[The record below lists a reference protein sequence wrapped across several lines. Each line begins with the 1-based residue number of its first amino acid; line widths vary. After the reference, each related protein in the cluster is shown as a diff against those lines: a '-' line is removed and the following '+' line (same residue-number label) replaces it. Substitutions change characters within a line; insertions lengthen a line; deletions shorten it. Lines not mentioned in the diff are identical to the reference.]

1 MSSPYTWDWNAPR
14 PVIDPATF
22 GAKRTEET
30 ELTRL
35 IDLFD
40 REAEQHQKQKEEE
53 ERRRPK
59 NHIEKKIEKATDRDD
74 LRDGK
79 LAELAKKRL
88 AAASD
93 RDNPVITRLNAL
105 PSYLRNP
112 LYSHLRFLRAKERR
126 AEEAGKPERPATRYI
141 HGKLTRI
148 LDRIERT
155 DARFCPLS
163 YQRIVARERLD
174 ALLTLPQLSKR
185 EVQTAATMTA
195 SAFSCEYDRLCKQYG
210 DEMTPGDALTVYQ
223 KLADRALLLNIIPPY
238 YESLRTDRD
247 RRTPPDVD
255 KLPGALMRLMCADW
269 WNTKLWRLRRI
280 WREEQLRA
288 ACLVSRKK
296 SAYLSKDGLT
306 EFREQRRRLKQFLK
320 SHELVNDDGFTIDME
335 DAYYS
340 GNSNPRHRRN
350 EMMANMKGLE
360 LVAKERGDE
369 AVFVTVTT
377 PGRFHATTEDGHPNP
392 KWDNSTIR
400 DSSDYLVNVFFATVR
415 RKLNRKKLRWYG
427 VRVAEPHHD
436 GTVHWHMMI
445 FVRPEERET
454 IISEMEKIAI
464 REDRAEL
471 GDDITPRF
479 TQELITEEKG
489 TPTGYIATYIGK
501 NLDKGAVKGNDPK
514 TGEPRVD
521 KESGLTMAESVERA
535 VGWAGLHGV
544 RQFQFFGIPSR
555 QVWRELRRLAC
566 QMERNPKG
574 PQKLKDPAMD
584 NVLVAADVG
593 CFASYIM
600 KQGGVLVPRKDYV
613 IRTAYDIADKPND
626 YGETGIQI
634 YGIWSP
640 LIGEESR
647 ICTHPDNW
655 ELVKKQPKPKGSA
668 PEQGFDVDLPGGIA
682 APWTRGNNCTTEQ
695 KINIPTA
702 EDRVMRAL
710 AREGVHISDGEITLL
725 MNGIK
730 LLQND
735 KIYQVKDGLLHVDVT
750 VNSRLA
756 RWQKAIRRKSE

>member
-1 MSSPYTWDWNAPR
+1 MSLPYVWDWNAPR
-14 PVIDPATF
+14 PAIDPATF
-22 GAKRTEET
+22 AKKSEKSD
-30 ELTRL
+30 LARL
-35 IDLFD
+35 INLFD

-53 ERRRPK
+53 EKRRHK
-59 NHIEKKIEKATDRDD
+59 TFFEKKIDEAIDRDE
-74 LRDGK
+74 LRDEE
-79 LAELAKKRL
+79 LARTAKKR
-88 AAASD
+88 AAAAED

-105 PSYLRNP
+105 PSYLRSP
-112 LYSHLRFLRAKERR
+112 LYSHLNFLRVKERR
-126 AEEAGKPERPATRYI
+126 AEEAGKPQRPATRYI

-155 DARFCPLS
+155 DARFCTLG
-163 YQRIVARERLD
+163 YQRAVVIERLD

-185 EVQTAATMTA
+185 EVQTAATLTA
-195 SAFSCEYDRLCKQYG
+195 SAFNCEYDRLCNQYG
-210 DEMTPGDALTVYQ
+210 DEMTLNDALTVYQ
-223 KLADRALLLNIIPPY
+223 KLADRALLLNITPPY

-247 RRTPPDVD
+247 RRTPPDID
-255 KLPGALMRLMCADW
+255 KLPGALLRLSCADW
-269 WNTKLWRLRRI
+269 WNTKLSRLRRI

-288 ACLVSRKK
+288 ACLVSRTK
-296 SAYLSKDGLT
+296 SAYLSKDALT
-306 EFREQRRRLKQFLK
+306 EFREQRRRMKQFLK
-320 SHELVNDDGFTIDME
+320 SHELVNEDGFTIDMA
-335 DAYYS
+335 DVYYS
-340 GNSNPRHRRN
+340 GNSNPVHRRY

-360 LVAKERGDE
+360 LIAKERGDD
-369 AVFVTVTT
+369 AVFVTVTC
-377 PGRFHATTEDGHPNP
+377 PSRCHATTEDGHPNP
-392 KWDNSTIR
+392 KWDGSTIR
-400 DSSDYLVNVFFATVR
+400 DSSDYLVNTFFATVR

-464 REDRAEL
+464 REDREEL
-471 GDDITPRF
+471 GDDIKPRF
-479 TQELITEEKG
+479 KQELITEEKG

-514 TGEPRVD
+514 TGKPLID
-521 KESGLTMAESVERA
+521 DESGLTMAESVERA

-566 QMERNPKG
+566 QMERNPEG

-584 NVLVAADVG
+584 SVLVAADVG

-655 ELVKKQPKPKGSA
+655 TLVKKQPNPKDDA
-668 PEQGFDVDLPGGIA
+668 PEQGFEVDLPGGFA
-682 APWTRGNNCTTEQ
+682 APWTRGNNCTPTQ
-695 KINIPTA
+695 KMSLPTA

-710 AREGVHISDGEITLL
+710 AREGIHISDSEITLL
-725 MNGIK
+725 MSGIK
-730 LLQND
+730 LSQND
-735 KIYQVKDGLLHVDVT
+735 KIYQVKGGILHVNVT
-750 VNSRLA
+750 ANGLMT
-756 RWQKAIRRKSE
+756 RWQKAVRRKNE

>member
-1 MSSPYTWDWNAPR
+1 MSLPYVWDWNAPR
-14 PVIDPATF
+14 PAIDPATF
-22 GAKRTEET
+22 AKKSEKSD
-30 ELTRL
+30 LARL
-35 IDLFD
+35 INLFD

-53 ERRRPK
+53 EKRRHK
-59 NHIEKKIEKATDRDD
+59 TFFEKKIDEAIDRDE
-74 LRDGK
+74 LRDEE
-79 LAELAKKRL
+79 LARTAKKR
-88 AAASD
+88 AAAAED

-105 PSYLRNP
+105 PSYLRSP
-112 LYSHLRFLRAKERR
+112 LYSHLNFLRAKERR
-126 AEEAGKPERPATRYI
+126 AEEAGKPQRPATRYI

-155 DARFCPLS
+155 DARFCTLG
-163 YQRIVARERLD
+163 YQRAVVIERLD
-174 ALLTLPQLSKR
+174 ALLTLPRLSKR
-185 EVQTAATMTA
+185 EVQTAATLTA
-195 SAFSCEYDRLCKQYG
+195 SAFNCEYDRLCNQYG
-210 DEMTPGDALTVYQ
+210 DEMTLNDALTVYQ
-223 KLADRALLLNIIPPY
+223 KLADRALLLNITPPY

-247 RRTPPDVD
+247 RRTPPDID
-255 KLPGALMRLMCADW
+255 KLPGALLRLSCADW
-269 WNTKLWRLRRI
+269 WNTKLSRLRRI

-288 ACLVSRKK
+288 ACLVSRTK
-296 SAYLSKDGLT
+296 SAYLSKDALT
-306 EFREQRRRLKQFLK
+306 EFREQRRRMKQFLK
-320 SHELVNDDGFTIDME
+320 SHELVNEDGFTIDMA
-335 DAYYS
+335 DVYYS
-340 GNSNPRHRRN
+340 GNSNPVHRRY

-360 LVAKERGDE
+360 LIAKERGDD
-369 AVFVTVTT
+369 AVFVTVTC
-377 PGRFHATTEDGHPNP
+377 PSRCHATTEDGHPNP
-392 KWDNSTIR
+392 KWDGSTIR
-400 DSSDYLVNVFFATVR
+400 DSSDYLVNTFFATVR

-464 REDRAEL
+464 REDREEL
-471 GDDITPRF
+471 GDDIKPRF
-479 TQELITEEKG
+479 KQELITEEKG

-514 TGEPRVD
+514 TGKPLID
-521 KESGLTMAESVERA
+521 DESGLTMAESVERA

-566 QMERNPKG
+566 QMERNPEG

-584 NVLVAADVG
+584 SVLVAADVG

-655 ELVKKQPKPKGSA
+655 TLVKKQPNPKDDA
-668 PEQGFDVDLPGGIA
+668 PEQGFEVDLPGGFA
-682 APWTRGNNCTTEQ
+682 APWTRGNNCTPTQ
-695 KINIPTA
+695 KMSLPTA
-702 EDRVMRAL
+702 EDRVVRAL
-710 AREGVHISDGEITLL
+710 AREGIHISDSEITLL
-725 MNGIK
+725 MSGIK
-730 LLQND
+730 LSQND
-735 KIYQVKDGLLHVDVT
+735 KIYQVKGGILHVNVT
-750 VNSRLA
+750 ANGLMT
-756 RWQKAIRRKSE
+756 RWQKAVRRKSE

>member
-1 MSSPYTWDWNAPR
+1 MSTPYAWDWNVPR
-14 PVIDPATF
+14 PAIDPATF
-22 GAKRTEET
+22 GKERPEESG
-30 ELTRL
+30 LTRL
-35 IDLFD
+35 IALFD
-40 REAEQHQKQKEEE
+40 REE
-53 ERRRPK
+53 ERARWQKSGGSPK
-59 NHIEKKIEKATDRDD
+59 TYPDRI
-74 LRDGK
+74 RDTTERKEAARDSK

-93 RDNPVITRLNAL
+93 RDNAPLTRLYAL
-105 PSYLRNP
+105 PSYLRDP
-112 LYSHLRFLRAKERR
+112 LNAHLRFLRTKERR
-126 AEEAGKPERPATRYI
+126 AEEAGKPQRPATRYI

-155 DARFCPLS
+155 DARFCTRG
-163 YQRIVARERLD
+163 YQRVVVTERLD

-185 EVQTAATMTA
+185 EVQTAATLTA
-195 SAFSCEYDRLCKQYG
+195 GAFNGEFDRLCTQYG
-210 DEMTPGDALTVYQ
+210 DGMTLNDALTVYQ
-223 KLADRALLLNIIPPY
+223 KLAGRALLLNITPPY

-255 KLPGALMRLMCADW
+255 NLPGAFLRLSCADW

-296 SAYLSKDGLT
+296 SAYLSKDALT
-306 EFREQRRRLKQFLK
+306 EFREQRRRMKQFLK
-320 SHELVNDDGFTIDME
+320 SHELVNDDGFIIDME
-335 DAYYS
+335 DVYYS
-340 GNSNPRHRRN
+340 GNSNPTHRRH

-360 LVAKERGDE
+360 LIAKERGDD
-369 AVFVTVTT
+369 AVFVTVTC
-377 PGRFHATTEDGHPNP
+377 PSRCHATTEDGHPNP
-392 KWDNSTIR
+392 KWDGSTIR

-445 FVRPEERET
+445 FVRPEDRET
-454 IISEMEKIAI
+454 IVNEMEKIAI
-464 REDRAEL
+464 REDREEL

-479 TQELITEEKG
+479 KYELITEEKG
-489 TPTGYIATYIGK
+489 SPTGYIATYIGK

-514 TGEPRVD
+514 TGKPLVD
-521 KESGLTMAESVERA
+521 DESGLPMTESVERA

-566 QMERNPKG
+566 QMQRNPDG

-584 NVLVAADVG
+584 DVLVAADAG

-600 KQGGVLVPRKDYV
+600 KQGGVLIPRKDYV
-613 IRTAYDIADKPND
+613 VRTAYDIADKPND
-626 YGETGIQI
+626 YGETGLQI

-640 LIGEESR
+640 LIGPESR

-655 ELVKKQPKPKGSA
+655 ELVKKQPKPKDDA
-668 PEQGFDVDLPGGIA
+668 PEQGFAVDLPGGFA
-682 APWTRGNNCTTEQ
+682 APWTRGNNCTPAQ
-695 KINIPTA
+695 KMNLPTA

-710 AREGVHISDGEITLL
+710 AREGIHISDNEITLL
-725 MNGIK
+725 MSGIK
-730 LLQND
+730 LLQNG
-735 KIYQVKDGLLHVDVT
+735 KNYQVKDGVLYIRPAASGLLT
-750 VNSRLA
+750 
-756 RWQKAIRRKSE
+756 RWQKAVRGRDG

>member
-1 MSSPYTWDWNAPR
+1 MSALYVWDWNAPR
-14 PVIDPATF
+14 PAIDPATF
-22 GAKRTEET
+22 GNEHPEESS
-30 ELTRL
+30 LTRL
-35 IDLFD
+35 IALFD
-40 REAEQHQKQKEEE
+40 EEE
-53 ERRRPK
+53 ERARWQKSGDGPK
-59 NHIEKKIEKATDRDD
+59 TYPDRIKDAAE
-74 LRDGK
+74 RKEAARNSK

-126 AEEAGKPERPATRYI
+126 AEEAGKPQRPAARYI

-155 DARFCPLS
+155 DARFCTLG
-163 YQRIVARERLD
+163 YQRVVVTERLD

-185 EVQTAATMTA
+185 EVQTAATLTA
-195 SAFSCEYDRLCKQYG
+195 SAFNCEYDRLCNQYG
-210 DEMTPGDALTVYQ
+210 DEMTLNDALTVYQ
-223 KLADRALLLNIIPPY
+223 KLADRALLLNITPPY

-247 RRTPPDVD
+247 RRTPPDID
-255 KLPGALMRLMCADW
+255 KLPGALLRLSCADW

-280 WREEQLRA
+280 WREEQLRS

-296 SAYLSKDGLT
+296 SAYLSQDALT
-306 EFREQRRRLKQFLK
+306 EFREQRRRMKQFLK
-320 SHELVNDDGFTIDME
+320 SHELVNEDGFTIDMA
-335 DAYYS
+335 DVYYS
-340 GNSNPRHRRN
+340 GNSNPVHRRH

-360 LVAKERGDE
+360 LIAKERGDD
-369 AVFVTVTT
+369 AVFVTVTC
-377 PGRFHATTEDGHPNP
+377 PSRCHATTADGHPNP
-392 KWDNSTIR
+392 KWDGSTIR

-464 REDRAEL
+464 REDREEL

-479 TQELITEEKG
+479 KQELITEEKG

-514 TGEPRVD
+514 TGKPLID
-521 KESGLTMAESVERA
+521 DESGLTMAESVERA

-566 QMERNPKG
+566 QMERNPDG

-584 NVLVAADVG
+584 NVLVAADMG

-640 LIGEESR
+640 FIGPESR

-655 ELVKKQPKPKGSA
+655 TLIKKQPKPKDDA
-668 PEQGFDVDLPGGIA
+668 PEQGFEVDLPGGFA
-682 APWTRGNNCTTEQ
+682 APWTRGNNCTPVQ
-695 KINIPTA
+695 KMNLSTA
-702 EDRVMRAL
+702 EDRIMRAL
-710 AREGVHISDGEITLL
+710 SKEGIHISDSEITLL
-725 MNGIK
+725 MSGIK
-730 LLQND
+730 LSQND
-735 KIYQVKDGLLHVDVT
+735 KIYQVKGGILHISVTANGLMT
-750 VNSRLA
+750 
-756 RWQKAIRRKSE
+756 RWQKAVRRKDA

>member
-1 MSSPYTWDWNAPR
+1 MSTPYVWDWNAPR
-14 PVIDPATF
+14 PAIDPATF
-22 GAKRTEET
+22 GHEHPEESS
-30 ELTRL
+30 LTRL
-35 IDLFD
+35 IALFD
-40 REAEQHQKQKEEE
+40 EEE
-53 ERRRPK
+53 ERALWQKSGGSPK
-59 NHIEKKIEKATDRDD
+59 TYPDRLKDAAE
-74 LRDGK
+74 RKEAARNNK

-105 PSYLRNP
+105 PSYLRSP
-112 LYSHLRFLRAKERR
+112 LYSHLKFLRIKERR
-126 AEEAGKPERPATRYI
+126 AEEAGKPQRPATRYI
-141 HGKLTRI
+141 HGKLANI
-148 LDRIERT
+148 LDRTEQT
-155 DARFCPLS
+155 DARFCTKG
-163 YQRIVARERLD
+163 YQRIVAMERLD
-174 ALLTLPQLSKR
+174 ALLTLPQLSKH
-185 EVQTAATMTA
+185 EVQTAATLTA
-195 SAFSCEYDRLCKQYG
+195 GAFNGEFVRLCTQYG
-210 DEMTPGDALTVYQ
+210 DEMTLNDALTVYQ
-223 KLADRALLLNIIPPY
+223 KLAHRALLLNITPPY
-238 YESLRTDRD
+238 YGSLRTDLD
-247 RRTPPDVD
+247 RRTEPDIE
-255 KLPGALMRLMCADW
+255 KLPGAFLRLSCADW
-269 WNTKLWRLRRI
+269 WNRKLWRLRRI

-296 SAYLSKDGLT
+296 SAYLSRDALT
-306 EFREQRRRLKQFLK
+306 EFREQRRRMKQFLK
-320 SHELVNDDGFTIDME
+320 SHELVNEDGFTIDMA
-335 DAYYS
+335 DVYYS
-340 GNSNPRHRRN
+340 GNSNPVHRRH

-360 LVAKERGDE
+360 LIAKERGDD
-369 AVFVTVTT
+369 AVFVTVTC
-377 PGRFHATTEDGHPNP
+377 PSRCHATTADGHPNP
-392 KWDNSTIR
+392 KWDGSTIR

-464 REDRAEL
+464 REDREEL

-479 TQELITEEKG
+479 KQELITEEKG

-514 TGEPRVD
+514 TGKPLAD
-521 KESGLTMAESVERA
+521 DESGLTMAESVERA

-566 QMERNPKG
+566 QMERNPDG

-584 NVLVAADVG
+584 NVLVAADMG

-613 IRTAYDIADKPND
+613 VRTAYDIADRPND

-640 LIGEESR
+640 LIGPESR

-655 ELVKKQPKPKGSA
+655 TLIKKQPKPKDNA
-668 PEQGFDVDLPGGIA
+668 PEPGFAVDLPGGFA
-682 APWTRGNNCTTEQ
+682 APWTRGNNCTPVQKMNLPTTEG
-695 KINIPTA
+695 
-702 EDRVMRAL
+702 RVMRAL
-710 AREGVHISDGEITLL
+710 SKEGIHISDSEITLL
-725 MNGIK
+725 MSGIK
-730 LLQND
+730 LSQNGR
-735 KIYQVKDGLLHVDVT
+735 IYQVKGGILHINVTADGLMT
-750 VNSRLA
+750 
-756 RWQKAIRRKSE
+756 RWQKAVRRKDA

>member
-1 MSSPYTWDWNAPR
+1 MSTPYVWDWNAPR
-14 PVIDPATF
+14 PAIDPATF
-22 GAKRTEET
+22 GHEHPEESS
-30 ELTRL
+30 LTRL
-35 IDLFD
+35 IALFD
-40 REAEQHQKQKEEE
+40 EEE
-53 ERRRPK
+53 ERALWQKSGGSPK
-59 NHIEKKIEKATDRDD
+59 TYPDRLKDAAE
-74 LRDGK
+74 RKEAARNSK

-105 PSYLRNP
+105 PSYLRSP
-112 LYSHLRFLRAKERR
+112 LYSHLKFLRIKERR
-126 AEEAGKPERPATRYI
+126 AEEAGKPQRPATRYI
-141 HGKLTRI
+141 HGKLTNI
-148 LDRIERT
+148 LDRTEQT
-155 DARFCPLS
+155 DARFCTKG
-163 YQRIVARERLD
+163 YQRIVAMERLD

-185 EVQTAATMTA
+185 EVQTAATLTA
-195 SAFSCEYDRLCKQYG
+195 GAFNGEFVRLCTQYG
-210 DEMTPGDALTVYQ
+210 DEMTLNDALTVYQ
-223 KLADRALLLNIIPPY
+223 KLAHRALLLNITPPY
-238 YESLRTDRD
+238 YGSLRTDLD
-247 RRTPPDVD
+247 RRTEPDIE
-255 KLPGALMRLMCADW
+255 KLPGAFLRLSCADW
-269 WNTKLWRLRRI
+269 WNRKLWRLRRI

-296 SAYLSKDGLT
+296 SAYLSRDALT
-306 EFREQRRRLKQFLK
+306 EFREQRRRMKQFLK
-320 SHELVNDDGFTIDME
+320 SHELVNEDGFTIDMA
-335 DAYYS
+335 DVYYS
-340 GNSNPRHRRN
+340 GNSNPVHRRH

-360 LVAKERGDE
+360 LIAKERGDD
-369 AVFVTVTT
+369 AVFVTVTC
-377 PGRFHATTEDGHPNP
+377 PSRCHATTADGHPNP
-392 KWDNSTIR
+392 KWDGSTIR

-464 REDRAEL
+464 REDREEL

-479 TQELITEEKG
+479 KQELITEEKG

-514 TGEPRVD
+514 TGKPLAD
-521 KESGLTMAESVERA
+521 DESGLTMAESVERA

-566 QMERNPKG
+566 QMERNPDG

-584 NVLVAADVG
+584 NVLVAADMG

-613 IRTAYDIADKPND
+613 VRTAYDIADRPND

-640 LIGEESR
+640 LIGPESR

-655 ELVKKQPKPKGSA
+655 TLIKKQPKPKDNA
-668 PEQGFDVDLPGGIA
+668 PEPGFAVDLPGGFA
-682 APWTRGNNCTTEQ
+682 APWTRGNNCTPVQ
-695 KINIPTA
+695 KMNLPTT

-710 AREGVHISDGEITLL
+710 SKEGIHISDSEITLL
-725 MNGIK
+725 MSGIK
-730 LLQND
+730 LSQNGR
-735 KIYQVKDGLLHVDVT
+735 IYQVKGGILHINVTADGLMT
-750 VNSRLA
+750 
-756 RWQKAIRRKSE
+756 RWQKAVRRKDA

>member
-1 MSSPYTWDWNAPR
+1 MSLPYVWDWNAPR
-14 PVIDPATF
+14 PAIDPATF
-22 GAKRTEET
+22 AKKSEKSD
-30 ELTRL
+30 LARL
-35 IDLFD
+35 INLFD

-53 ERRRPK
+53 EKRRHK
-59 NHIEKKIEKATDRDD
+59 TFFEKKIDEAIDRDE
-74 LRDGK
+74 LRDEE
-79 LAELAKKRL
+79 LARTAKKR
-88 AAASD
+88 AAAAED

-105 PSYLRNP
+105 PSYLRSP
-112 LYSHLRFLRAKERR
+112 LYSHLNFLRAKERR
-126 AEEAGKPERPATRYI
+126 AEEAGKPQRPATRYI

-155 DARFCPLS
+155 DARFCTLG
-163 YQRIVARERLD
+163 YQRAVVIERLD

-185 EVQTAATMTA
+185 EVQTAATLTA
-195 SAFSCEYDRLCKQYG
+195 SAFNCEYDRLCNQYG
-210 DEMTPGDALTVYQ
+210 DEMTLNDALTVYQ
-223 KLADRALLLNIIPPY
+223 KLADRALLLNITPPY

-247 RRTPPDVD
+247 RRTPPDID
-255 KLPGALMRLMCADW
+255 KLPGALLRLSCADW
-269 WNTKLWRLRRI
+269 WNTKLSRLRRI

-288 ACLVSRKK
+288 ACLVSRTK
-296 SAYLSKDGLT
+296 SAYLSKDALT
-306 EFREQRRRLKQFLK
+306 EFREQRRRMKQFLK
-320 SHELVNDDGFTIDME
+320 SHELVNEDGFTIDMA
-335 DAYYS
+335 DVYYS
-340 GNSNPRHRRN
+340 GNSNPVHRRY

-360 LVAKERGDE
+360 LIAKERGDD
-369 AVFVTVTT
+369 AVFVTVTC
-377 PGRFHATTEDGHPNP
+377 PSRCHATTEDGHPNP
-392 KWDNSTIR
+392 KWDGSTIR
-400 DSSDYLVNVFFATVR
+400 DSSDYLVNTFFATVR

-464 REDRAEL
+464 REDREEL
-471 GDDITPRF
+471 GDDIKPRF
-479 TQELITEEKG
+479 KQELITEEKG

-514 TGEPRVD
+514 TGKPLID
-521 KESGLTMAESVERA
+521 DESGLTMAESVERA

-566 QMERNPKG
+566 QMERNPEG

-584 NVLVAADVG
+584 SVLVAADVG

-655 ELVKKQPKPKGSA
+655 TLVKKQPNLKDDA
-668 PEQGFDVDLPGGIA
+668 PEQGFEVDLPGGFA
-682 APWTRGNNCTTEQ
+682 APWTRGNNCTPTQ
-695 KINIPTA
+695 KMSLPTA
-702 EDRVMRAL
+702 EDRVVRAL
-710 AREGVHISDGEITLL
+710 AREGIHISDSEITLL
-725 MNGIK
+725 MSGIK
-730 LLQND
+730 LSQND
-735 KIYQVKDGLLHVDVT
+735 KIYQVKGGILHVNVT
-750 VNSRLA
+750 ANGLMT
-756 RWQKAIRRKSE
+756 RWQKAVRRKSE

>member
-1 MSSPYTWDWNAPR
+1 MSTPYVWDWNAPR
-14 PVIDPATF
+14 PAIDPATF
-22 GAKRTEET
+22 GHEHPEESS
-30 ELTRL
+30 LTRL
-35 IDLFD
+35 IALFD
-40 REAEQHQKQKEEE
+40 EEE
-53 ERRRPK
+53 ERALWQKSGGSPK
-59 NHIEKKIEKATDRDD
+59 TYPDRLKDAAE
-74 LRDGK
+74 RKEAARNSK

-105 PSYLRNP
+105 PSYLRSP
-112 LYSHLRFLRAKERR
+112 LYSHLKFLRIKERR
-126 AEEAGKPERPATRYI
+126 AEEAGKPQRPATRYI
-141 HGKLTRI
+141 HGKLANI
-148 LDRIERT
+148 LDRTEQT
-155 DARFCPLS
+155 DARFCTKG
-163 YQRIVARERLD
+163 YQRIVAMERLD
-174 ALLTLPQLSKR
+174 ALLTLPQLSKH
-185 EVQTAATMTA
+185 EVQTAATLTA
-195 SAFSCEYDRLCKQYG
+195 GAFNGEFVRLCTQYG
-210 DEMTPGDALTVYQ
+210 DEMTLNDALTVYQ
-223 KLADRALLLNIIPPY
+223 KLAHRALLLNITPPY
-238 YESLRTDRD
+238 YGSLRTDLD
-247 RRTPPDVD
+247 RRTEPDIE
-255 KLPGALMRLMCADW
+255 KLPGAFLRLSCADW
-269 WNTKLWRLRRI
+269 WNRKLWRLRRI

-296 SAYLSKDGLT
+296 SAYLSRDALT
-306 EFREQRRRLKQFLK
+306 EFREQRRRMKQFLK
-320 SHELVNDDGFTIDME
+320 SHELVNEDGFTIDMA
-335 DAYYS
+335 DVYYS
-340 GNSNPRHRRN
+340 GNSNPVHRRH

-360 LVAKERGDE
+360 LIAKERGDD
-369 AVFVTVTT
+369 AVFVTVTC
-377 PGRFHATTEDGHPNP
+377 PSRCHATTADGHPNP
-392 KWDNSTIR
+392 KWDGSTIR

-464 REDRAEL
+464 REDREEL

-479 TQELITEEKG
+479 KQELITEEKG

-514 TGEPRVD
+514 TGKPLVD
-521 KESGLTMAESVERA
+521 DESGLTMAESVERA

-566 QMERNPKG
+566 QMERNPDG

-584 NVLVAADVG
+584 NVLVAADMG

-613 IRTAYDIADKPND
+613 VRTAYDIADRPND

-640 LIGEESR
+640 LIGPESR

-655 ELVKKQPKPKGSA
+655 TLIKKQPKPKDNA
-668 PEQGFDVDLPGGIA
+668 PEPGFAVDLPGGFA
-682 APWTRGNNCTTEQ
+682 APWTRGNNCTPVQ
-695 KINIPTA
+695 KMNLPTT

-710 AREGVHISDGEITLL
+710 SKEGIHISDSEITLL
-725 MNGIK
+725 MSGIK
-730 LLQND
+730 LSQNGR
-735 KIYQVKDGLLHVDVT
+735 IYQVKGGILHINVTADGLMT
-750 VNSRLA
+750 
-756 RWQKAIRRKSE
+756 RWQKAVRRKDA

>member
-1 MSSPYTWDWNAPR
+1 MSTPYVWDWNAPR
-14 PVIDPATF
+14 PAIDPATF
-22 GAKRTEET
+22 GNEPPEESS
-30 ELTRL
+30 LTRL
-35 IDLFD
+35 IALFD
-40 REAEQHQKQKEEE
+40 EEE
-53 ERRRPK
+53 ERALWQKSGDGPK
-59 NHIEKKIEKATDRDD
+59 TYPDRI
-74 LRDGK
+74 RDTAERKEAARNSK

-105 PSYLRNP
+105 PSCLRNP
-112 LYSHLRFLRAKERR
+112 LYSHLRFLRVKERR
-126 AEEAGKPERPATRYI
+126 AEETGKPQRPATRYI

-155 DARFCPLS
+155 DARFCTLG
-163 YQRIVARERLD
+163 YQRVVVTERLD

-185 EVQTAATMTA
+185 EVQTAATLTA
-195 SAFSCEYDRLCKQYG
+195 SAFNCEYDRLCNQYG
-210 DEMTPGDALTVYQ
+210 DEMTLNDALTVYQ
-223 KLADRALLLNIIPPY
+223 KLADRALLLNITPPY

-247 RRTPPDVD
+247 RRTPPDID
-255 KLPGALMRLMCADW
+255 KLPGALLRLSCADW

-280 WREEQLRA
+280 WREEQLRS

-296 SAYLSKDGLT
+296 SAYLSQDALT
-306 EFREQRRRLKQFLK
+306 EFREQRRRMKQFLK
-320 SHELVNDDGFTIDME
+320 SHELVNEDGFTIDMA
-335 DAYYS
+335 DVYYS
-340 GNSNPRHRRN
+340 GNSNPVHRRH

-360 LVAKERGDE
+360 LIAKERGDD
-369 AVFVTVTT
+369 AVFVTVTC
-377 PGRFHATTEDGHPNP
+377 PSRCHATTADGHPNP
-392 KWDNSTIR
+392 KWDGSTIR

-464 REDRAEL
+464 REDREEL

-479 TQELITEEKG
+479 KQELITEEKG

-514 TGEPRVD
+514 TGKPLID
-521 KESGLTMAESVERA
+521 DESGLTMAESVERA

-566 QMERNPKG
+566 QMERNPDG

-584 NVLVAADVG
+584 NVLVAADMG

-640 LIGEESR
+640 LIGPESR

-655 ELVKKQPKPKGSA
+655 TLIKKQPKPKDDA
-668 PEQGFDVDLPGGIA
+668 PEQGFEVDLPGGFA
-682 APWTRGNNCTTEQ
+682 APWTRGNNCTPTQ
-695 KINIPTA
+695 KMSLPTA

-710 AREGVHISDGEITLL
+710 AREGIHISDSEITLL
-725 MNGIK
+725 MSGIK
-730 LLQND
+730 LSQND
-735 KIYQVKDGLLHVDVT
+735 KIYQVKGGILHVNVT
-750 VNSRLA
+750 ANGLMT
-756 RWQKAIRRKSE
+756 RWQKAVRRKSE

>member
-1 MSSPYTWDWNAPR
+1 MSTPYVWDWNAPR
-14 PVIDPATF
+14 PAIDPATF
-22 GAKRTEET
+22 GHEHPEESS
-30 ELTRL
+30 LTRL
-35 IDLFD
+35 IALFD
-40 REAEQHQKQKEEE
+40 EEE
-53 ERRRPK
+53 ERALWQKSGGSPK
-59 NHIEKKIEKATDRDD
+59 TYPDRLKDAAE
-74 LRDGK
+74 RKEAARNNK

-105 PSYLRNP
+105 PSYLRSP
-112 LYSHLRFLRAKERR
+112 LYSHLKFLRIKERR
-126 AEEAGKPERPATRYI
+126 AEEAGKPQRPATRYI
-141 HGKLTRI
+141 HGKLANI
-148 LDRIERT
+148 LDRTEQT
-155 DARFCPLS
+155 DARFCTKG
-163 YQRIVARERLD
+163 YQHIVAMERLD
-174 ALLTLPQLSKR
+174 ALLTLPQLSKH
-185 EVQTAATMTA
+185 EVQTAATLTA
-195 SAFSCEYDRLCKQYG
+195 GAFNGEFVRLCTQYG
-210 DEMTPGDALTVYQ
+210 DEMTLNDALTVYQ
-223 KLADRALLLNIIPPY
+223 KLAHRALLLNITPPY
-238 YESLRTDRD
+238 YGSLRTDLD
-247 RRTPPDVD
+247 RRTEPDIE
-255 KLPGALMRLMCADW
+255 KLPGAFLRLSCADW
-269 WNTKLWRLRRI
+269 WNRKLWRLRRI

-296 SAYLSKDGLT
+296 SAYLSRDALT
-306 EFREQRRRLKQFLK
+306 EFREQRRRMKQFLK
-320 SHELVNDDGFTIDME
+320 SHELVNEDGFTIDMA
-335 DAYYS
+335 DVYYS
-340 GNSNPRHRRN
+340 GNSNPVHRRH

-360 LVAKERGDE
+360 LIAKERGDD
-369 AVFVTVTT
+369 AVFVTVTC
-377 PGRFHATTEDGHPNP
+377 PSRCHATTADGHPNP
-392 KWDNSTIR
+392 KWDGSTIR

-464 REDRAEL
+464 REDREEL

-479 TQELITEEKG
+479 KQELITEEKG

-514 TGEPRVD
+514 TGKPLAD
-521 KESGLTMAESVERA
+521 DESGLTMAESVERA

-566 QMERNPKG
+566 QMERNPDG

-584 NVLVAADVG
+584 NVLVAADMG

-613 IRTAYDIADKPND
+613 VRTAYDIADRPND

-640 LIGEESR
+640 LIGPESR

-655 ELVKKQPKPKGSA
+655 TLIKKQPKPKDNA
-668 PEQGFDVDLPGGIA
+668 PEPGFAVDLPGGFA
-682 APWTRGNNCTTEQ
+682 APWTRGNNCTPVQKMNLPTTEG
-695 KINIPTA
+695 
-702 EDRVMRAL
+702 RVMRAL
-710 AREGVHISDGEITLL
+710 SKEGIHISDSEITLL
-725 MNGIK
+725 MSGIK
-730 LLQND
+730 LSQNGR
-735 KIYQVKDGLLHVDVT
+735 IYQVKGGILHINVTADGLMT
-750 VNSRLA
+750 
-756 RWQKAIRRKSE
+756 RWQKAVRRKDA

>member
-1 MSSPYTWDWNAPR
+1 MSTPYAWDWNVPR
-14 PVIDPATF
+14 PAIDPATF
-22 GAKRTEET
+22 GKERPEESG
-30 ELTRL
+30 LTRL
-35 IDLFD
+35 IALFD
-40 REAEQHQKQKEEE
+40 REE
-53 ERRRPK
+53 ERARWQKSGGSPK
-59 NHIEKKIEKATDRDD
+59 TYPDRI
-74 LRDGK
+74 RDTTERKEAARDSK

-126 AEEAGKPERPATRYI
+126 AEEAGKPQRPATRYI

-155 DARFCPLS
+155 DARFCTRG
-163 YQRIVARERLD
+163 YQRVVVTERLD

-185 EVQTAATMTA
+185 EVQTAATLTA
-195 SAFSCEYDRLCKQYG
+195 GAFNGEFDRLCTQYG
-210 DEMTPGDALTVYQ
+210 DGMTLNDALTVYQ
-223 KLADRALLLNIIPPY
+223 KLAGRALLLNITPPY

-255 KLPGALMRLMCADW
+255 NLPGAFLRLSCADW

-296 SAYLSKDGLT
+296 SAYLSKDALT
-306 EFREQRRRLKQFLK
+306 EFREQRRRMKQFLK
-320 SHELVNDDGFTIDME
+320 SHELINDDGFTIDLA

-340 GNSNPRHRRN
+340 GNSNPLHRRH

-360 LVAKERGDE
+360 LIAKERGDD
-369 AVFVTVTT
+369 AVFVTVTC
-377 PGRFHATTEDGHPNP
+377 PSRIHATTADGHPNP
-392 KWDNSTIR
+392 RWDGSTIR
-400 DSSDYLVNVFFATVR
+400 DSSDYLVNVFFAAVR
-415 RKLNRKKLRWYG
+415 KKLNRKKLRWYG

-464 REDRAEL
+464 REDREEL

-479 TQELITEEKG
+479 KYELITEEKG

-514 TGEPRVD
+514 TGKPLID
-521 KESGLTMAESVERA
+521 DESGLTMAESVERA

-566 QMERNPKG
+566 QMARNPDG
-574 PQKLKDPAMD
+574 PQQLKDPAMD
-584 NVLVAADVG
+584 DVLVATDAG

-600 KQGGVLVPRKDYV
+600 KQGGVLIPRKDYV
-613 IRTAYDIADKPND
+613 VRTAYAIADKPND

-640 LIGEESR
+640 LVGPESR

-655 ELVKKQPKPKGSA
+655 ELVKKQPKPKGDA
-668 PEQGFDVDLPGGIA
+668 PEQGFAVDLPGGFA
-682 APWTRGNNCTTEQ
+682 APWTRGNNCPDEQ
-695 KINIPTA
+695 KANSPTA
-702 EDRVMRAL
+702 EERILRAL
-710 AREGVHISDGEITLL
+710 AREGIHISDGEITLL
-725 MNGIK
+725 MSGIR
-730 LLQND
+730 LSQND
-735 KIYQVKDGLLHVDVT
+735 KIYRIKDGVLCIDVT
-750 VNSRLA
+750 ANGLLT
-756 RWQKAIRRKSE
+756 RWQKAVRRKSE

>member
-1 MSSPYTWDWNAPR
+1 MSALYVWDWNAPR
-14 PVIDPATF
+14 PAIDPATF
-22 GAKRTEET
+22 GNEHPEESS
-30 ELTRL
+30 LTRL
-35 IDLFD
+35 IALFD
-40 REAEQHQKQKEEE
+40 EEE
-53 ERRRPK
+53 ERARWQKSGDGPK
-59 NHIEKKIEKATDRDD
+59 TYPDRI
-74 LRDGK
+74 RDAAERKESARNSK

-126 AEEAGKPERPATRYI
+126 AEEAGKPQRPATRYI

-155 DARFCPLS
+155 DARFCTLG
-163 YQRIVARERLD
+163 YQRVVVTERLD

-185 EVQTAATMTA
+185 EVQTAATLTA
-195 SAFSCEYDRLCKQYG
+195 SAFNCEYDRLCNQYG
-210 DEMTPGDALTVYQ
+210 DEMTLNDALTVYQ
-223 KLADRALLLNIIPPY
+223 KLADRARLLNITPPY

-247 RRTPPDVD
+247 RRTPPDID
-255 KLPGALMRLMCADW
+255 KLPGALLRLSCADW

-280 WREEQLRA
+280 WREEQLRS

-296 SAYLSKDGLT
+296 SAYLSQDALT
-306 EFREQRRRLKQFLK
+306 EFREQRRRMKQFLK
-320 SHELVNDDGFTIDME
+320 SHELVNEDGFTIDMA
-335 DAYYS
+335 DVYYS
-340 GNSNPRHRRN
+340 GNSNPVHRRH

-360 LVAKERGDE
+360 LIAKERGDD
-369 AVFVTVTT
+369 AVFVTVTC
-377 PGRFHATTEDGHPNP
+377 PSRCHATTADGHPNP
-392 KWDNSTIR
+392 KWDGSTIR

-464 REDRAEL
+464 REDREEL

-479 TQELITEEKG
+479 KQELITEEKG

-514 TGEPRVD
+514 TGKPLID
-521 KESGLTMAESVERA
+521 DESGLTMAESVERA

-566 QMERNPKG
+566 QMERNPDG

-584 NVLVAADVG
+584 NVLVAADMG

-640 LIGEESR
+640 LIGPESR

-655 ELVKKQPKPKGSA
+655 TLIKKQPKPKDDA
-668 PEQGFDVDLPGGIA
+668 PEQGFEVDLPGGFA
-682 APWTRGNNCTTEQ
+682 APWTRGNNCTPVQ
-695 KINIPTA
+695 KMNLSTA

-710 AREGVHISDGEITLL
+710 SKEGIHISDSEITLL
-725 MNGIK
+725 MSGIK
-730 LLQND
+730 LSQND
-735 KIYQVKDGLLHVDVT
+735 KIYQVKGGILHISVTANGLMT
-750 VNSRLA
+750 
-756 RWQKAIRRKSE
+756 RWQKAVRRKDA

>member
-1 MSSPYTWDWNAPR
+1 MSTPYVWDWNAPR
-14 PVIDPATF
+14 PAIDPATF
-22 GAKRTEET
+22 GHEHPEESS
-30 ELTRL
+30 LTRL
-35 IDLFD
+35 IALFD
-40 REAEQHQKQKEEE
+40 EEE
-53 ERRRPK
+53 ERALWQKSGGSPK
-59 NHIEKKIEKATDRDD
+59 TYPDRLKDAAE
-74 LRDGK
+74 RKEAARNSK

-105 PSYLRNP
+105 PSYLRSP
-112 LYSHLRFLRAKERR
+112 LYSHLKFLRIKERR
-126 AEEAGKPERPATRYI
+126 AEEAGKPQRPATRYI
-141 HGKLTRI
+141 HGKLANI
-148 LDRIERT
+148 LDRTEQT
-155 DARFCPLS
+155 DARFCTKG
-163 YQRIVARERLD
+163 YQRIVAMERLD

-185 EVQTAATMTA
+185 EVQTAATLTA
-195 SAFSCEYDRLCKQYG
+195 GAFNGEFVRLCTQYG
-210 DEMTPGDALTVYQ
+210 DEMTLNDALTVYQ
-223 KLADRALLLNIIPPY
+223 KLAHRALLLNIPPPY
-238 YESLRTDRD
+238 YGSLRTDLD
-247 RRTPPDVD
+247 RRTEPDIE
-255 KLPGALMRLMCADW
+255 KLPGAFLRLSCADW
-269 WNTKLWRLRRI
+269 WNRKLWRLRRI

-296 SAYLSKDGLT
+296 SAYLSRDALT
-306 EFREQRRRLKQFLK
+306 EFREQRRRMKQFLK
-320 SHELVNDDGFTIDME
+320 SHELVNEDGFTIDMA
-335 DAYYS
+335 DVYYS
-340 GNSNPRHRRN
+340 GNSNPVHRRH

-360 LVAKERGDE
+360 LIAKERGDD
-369 AVFVTVTT
+369 AVFVTVTC
-377 PGRFHATTEDGHPNP
+377 PSRCHATTADGHPNP
-392 KWDNSTIR
+392 KWDGSTIR

-464 REDRAEL
+464 REDREEL

-479 TQELITEEKG
+479 KQELITEEKG

-514 TGEPRVD
+514 TGKPLVD
-521 KESGLTMAESVERA
+521 DESGLTMTESVERA

-566 QMERNPKG
+566 QMERNPDG

-584 NVLVAADVG
+584 NVLVAADMG

-613 IRTAYDIADKPND
+613 VRTAYDIADRPND

-640 LIGEESR
+640 LIGPESR

-655 ELVKKQPKPKGSA
+655 TLIKKQPKPKDNA
-668 PEQGFDVDLPGGIA
+668 PEPGFAVDLPGGFA
-682 APWTRGNNCTTEQ
+682 APWTRGNNCTPVQ
-695 KINIPTA
+695 KMNLPTT

-710 AREGVHISDGEITLL
+710 SKEGIHISDSEITLL
-725 MNGIK
+725 MSGIK
-730 LLQND
+730 LSQNGR
-735 KIYQVKDGLLHVDVT
+735 IYQVKGGILHINVTADGLMT
-750 VNSRLA
+750 
-756 RWQKAIRRKSE
+756 RWQKAVRRKDA

>member
-1 MSSPYTWDWNAPR
+1 MSTPYVWDWNAPR
-14 PVIDPATF
+14 PAIDPATF
-22 GAKRTEET
+22 GHEHPEESS
-30 ELTRL
+30 LTRL
-35 IDLFD
+35 IALFD
-40 REAEQHQKQKEEE
+40 EEE
-53 ERRRPK
+53 ERALWQKSGGSPK
-59 NHIEKKIEKATDRDD
+59 TYPDRLKDAAE
-74 LRDGK
+74 RKEAARNNK

-105 PSYLRNP
+105 PSYLRSP
-112 LYSHLRFLRAKERR
+112 LYSHLKFLRIKERR
-126 AEEAGKPERPATRYI
+126 AEEAGKPQRPATRYI
-141 HGKLTRI
+141 HGKLANI
-148 LDRIERT
+148 LDRTEQT
-155 DARFCPLS
+155 DARFCTKG
-163 YQRIVARERLD
+163 YQRIVAMERLD
-174 ALLTLPQLSKR
+174 ALLTLPQLSKH
-185 EVQTAATMTA
+185 EVQTAATLTA
-195 SAFSCEYDRLCKQYG
+195 GAFNGEFVRLCTQYG
-210 DEMTPGDALTVYQ
+210 DEMTLNDALTVYQ
-223 KLADRALLLNIIPPY
+223 KLAHRALLLNITPPY
-238 YESLRTDRD
+238 YGSLRTDLD
-247 RRTPPDVD
+247 RRTEPDIE
-255 KLPGALMRLMCADW
+255 KLPGAFLRLSCADW
-269 WNTKLWRLRRI
+269 WNRKLWRLRRI

-296 SAYLSKDGLT
+296 SAYLSRDALT
-306 EFREQRRRLKQFLK
+306 EFREQRRRMKQFLK
-320 SHELVNDDGFTIDME
+320 SHELVNEDGFTIDMA
-335 DAYYS
+335 DVYYS
-340 GNSNPRHRRN
+340 GNSNPVHRRH

-360 LVAKERGDE
+360 LIAKERGDD
-369 AVFVTVTT
+369 AVFVTVTC
-377 PGRFHATTEDGHPNP
+377 PSRCHATTADGHPNP
-392 KWDNSTIR
+392 KWDGSTIR

-464 REDRAEL
+464 REDREEL

-479 TQELITEEKG
+479 KQELITEEKG

-514 TGEPRVD
+514 TGKPLAD
-521 KESGLTMAESVERA
+521 DESGLTMAESVERA

-566 QMERNPKG
+566 QMERNPDG

-584 NVLVAADVG
+584 NVLVAADMG

-613 IRTAYDIADKPND
+613 VRTAYDIADRPND

-640 LIGEESR
+640 LIGPESR

-655 ELVKKQPKPKGSA
+655 TLIKKQPKPKDNA
-668 PEQGFDVDLPGGIA
+668 TEPGFAVDLPGGFA
-682 APWTRGNNCTTEQ
+682 APWTRGNNCTPVQKMNLPTTEG
-695 KINIPTA
+695 
-702 EDRVMRAL
+702 RVMRAL
-710 AREGVHISDGEITLL
+710 SKEGIHISDSEITLL
-725 MNGIK
+725 MSGIK
-730 LLQND
+730 LSQNGR
-735 KIYQVKDGLLHVDVT
+735 IYQVKGGILHINVTADGLMT
-750 VNSRLA
+750 
-756 RWQKAIRRKSE
+756 RWQKAVRRKDA

>member
-1 MSSPYTWDWNAPR
+1 MSTPYVWDWNAPR
-14 PVIDPATF
+14 PAIDPATF
-22 GAKRTEET
+22 GNEHPEESS
-30 ELTRL
+30 LTRL
-35 IDLFD
+35 IALFD
-40 REAEQHQKQKEEE
+40 EEE
-53 ERRRPK
+53 ERALWQKSGDGPK
-59 NHIEKKIEKATDRDD
+59 TYPDRI
-74 LRDGK
+74 RDAAERKEAARNSK

-93 RDNPVITRLNAL
+93 RDNTVITQLNAL

-112 LYSHLRFLRAKERR
+112 LYSHLRFLRVKERR
-126 AEEAGKPERPATRYI
+126 AEETGKPQRPATRYI

-155 DARFCPLS
+155 DARFCTLG
-163 YQRIVARERLD
+163 YQRVVVTERLD

-185 EVQTAATMTA
+185 EVQTAATLTA
-195 SAFSCEYDRLCKQYG
+195 SAFNCEYDRLCNQYG
-210 DEMTPGDALTVYQ
+210 DEMTLNDALTVYQ
-223 KLADRALLLNIIPPY
+223 KLADRALLLNITPPY

-247 RRTPPDVD
+247 RRTPPDID
-255 KLPGALMRLMCADW
+255 KLPGALLRLSCADW

-280 WREEQLRA
+280 WREEQLRS

-296 SAYLSKDGLT
+296 SAYLSQDALT
-306 EFREQRRRLKQFLK
+306 EFREQRRRMKQFLK
-320 SHELVNDDGFTIDME
+320 SHELVNEDGFTIDMA
-335 DAYYS
+335 DVYYS
-340 GNSNPRHRRN
+340 GNSNPVHRRH

-360 LVAKERGDE
+360 LIAKERGDD
-369 AVFVTVTT
+369 AVFVTVTC
-377 PGRFHATTEDGHPNP
+377 PSRCHATTEDGHPNP
-392 KWDNSTIR
+392 KWDGSTIR
-400 DSSDYLVNVFFATVR
+400 DSSDYLVNTFFATVR

-464 REDRAEL
+464 REDREEL
-471 GDDITPRF
+471 GDDIKPRF
-479 TQELITEEKG
+479 KQELITEEKG

-514 TGEPRVD
+514 TGKPLVD
-521 KESGLTMAESVERA
+521 DESGLTMTESVERA

-566 QMERNPKG
+566 QMERNPDG

-613 IRTAYDIADKPND
+613 VRTAYDIADKPND

-655 ELVKKQPKPKGSA
+655 TLIKKQPKPKDDA
-668 PEQGFDVDLPGGIA
+668 PEQGFEVDLQGGFA
-682 APWTRGNNCTTEQ
+682 APWTRGNNCTPAQ
-695 KINIPTA
+695 KMNLPTA
-702 EDRVMRAL
+702 EDRIMRAL
-710 AREGVHISDGEITLL
+710 SREGIHISDSEITLL
-725 MNGIK
+725 MSGIK
-730 LLQND
+730 LSQND
-735 KIYQVKDGLLHVDVT
+735 KIYQVKGGILHVSVT
-750 VNSRLA
+750 ANGLMT
-756 RWQKAIRRKSE
+756 RWQKAVRRKSE